1 MLQKCV
7 FSTSVEQEGM
17 VERNHI
23 VDFSY
28 KNECFY
34 QSSWLLGEQ
43 IPSFD
48 SRFNWKESNKWIFM
62 PDFMLKAYF

>member
-1 MLQKCV
+1 MLQNV
-7 FSTSVEQEGM
+7 YFSTSVEQEGM
-17 VERNHI
+17 VEKNHI

-28 KNECFY
+28 KNSFY
-34 QSSWLLGEQ
+34 QTSWPFDEQ